1 MSCKL
6 PMNSSSPGCRRFSQ
20 LRSRLRGTGVGA
32 FLAAVVSFSGHGAPQ
47 PESAQARRPLGIGYD
62 VSASVAGSGG
72 PEVRYPEAYANL
84 VYRPIVKPDYP
95 NNPRVAAKGLYAT
108 LYTAASA
115 SRLDEL
121 IRLADSTAINA
132 LVIDVKDDRGDLLF
146 PTAAAQLY
154 HPRAKKPLLS
164 DVAPLLAKLRQH
176 RIYPIAR
183 IVTFKDPSYTTAHPA
198 KAILDPATGKPYQS
212 RDGLTW
218 ATPYDPDFRAYNLAL
233 AREAAVA
240 GFREI
245 QFDYI
250 RFPDV
255 SRSRR
260 LDYRDASGQSKCQAI
275 QNFLLEARGRLAP
288 LQVYIAAD
296 VFGLV
301 CTVSDD
307 MNIGQYWEA
316 VSNAVDYLC
325 PMMYPSHY
333 GPDVYGFRVPDQAP
347 YGVIA
352 RGLDDALERNANLVT
367 PAQMRPWLQAFT
379 ASWLREH
386 RVYGVPEVQAQIRAC
401 RERGIDSYLI
411 WNPSNRYT
419 AAAYR

>member
-1 MSCKL
+1 MKRLWPKSRTISTL
-6 PMNSSSPGCRRFSQ
+6 LSPVVAWPLVSGLALCGTVVTAKAGADPAEPRKSQ
-20 LRSRLRGTGVGA
+20 N
-32 FLAAVVSFSGHGAPQ
+32 H
-47 PESAQARRPLGIGYD
+47 GIGYE

-72 PEVRYPEAYANL
+72 PEVPYPPAYANL
-84 VYRPIVKPDYP
+84 VYRPIQKPAYP

-115 SRLDEL
+115 TRLNAL
-121 IRLADSTAINA
+121 LRMADSTDVNA
-132 LVIDVKDDRGDLLF
+132 LVIDVKDDRGHLLF
-146 PTAAAQLY
+146 PTEAARRF
-154 HPRAKKPLLS
+154 HPTAKRPLLK
-164 DVAPLLAKLRQH
+164 DVAPLIRRLQEHKV
-176 RIYPIAR
+176 YPIAR
-183 IVTFKDPSYTTAHPA
+183 IVTFKDPSYTAAHPE
-198 KAILDPATGKPYQS
+198 KAILDPASGQPYKS

-218 ATPYDPDFRAYNLAL
+218 ATPYDREFRAYNLAV
-233 AREAAVA
+233 AREAARA

-260 LDYRDASGQSKCQAI
+260 LDYRDSSGQSKAHTI
-275 QNFLLEARGRLAP
+275 QSFLLEARGQLAP
-288 LQVYIAAD
+288 LQVYVAAD
-296 VFGLV
+296 IFGLV

-333 GPDVYGFRVPDQAP
+333 GPDVYGFPVPDREP

-352 RGLDDALERNANLVT
+352 HGLDDALERNRNLAT
-367 PAQMRPWLQAFT
+367 PAQLRPWLQAFT
-379 ASWLREH
+379 ASWVRGH
-386 RVYGVPEVQAQIRAC
+386 RSYGVAEVQAQIRAC